1 MGSVDLIE
9 QRIEVGGAT
18 RHVYLAG
25 DGPVTVVFEPAI
37 ADVGLTWYLVQ
48 SEVAGF
54 TSTVTHDRPG
64 LGDSEPSERP
74 RQAKVFADEL
84 YDLLSALGSNP
95 PFLLVGHS
103 FASLTVQLLAQRVE
117 SDLAGVVL
125 LDGAHEDQMTR
136 FPAELSPGPM
146 LAAFAVQ
153 LRQMAADA
161 REGNIIPALAQPPAA
176 FPRDAAGAYR
186 RATAPNAVRLD
197 TAAAEFEGLEASQAV
212 VRSLV
217 ASRTR
222 LMGEIP
228 LIVIRHGV
236 AQPVPGVDDVVNR
249 DYEDTWRLLQD
260 ELAARSSQGVVRVA
274 EGSGHN
280 IHHDTPGAVVEAIR
294 DLAG

>member
-9 QRIEVGGAT
+9 KRIEVGGAT

-48 SEVAGF
+48 AGVAEF
-54 TSTVTHDRPG
+54 ASTVTHDRPG
-64 LGDSEPSERP
+64 LGASEPSGRP
-74 RQAKVFADEL
+74 RQAAVFADEL
-84 YDLLSALGSNP
+84 YDLLITLGSNP

-117 SDLAGVVL
+117 SDLAGAVL
-125 LDGAHEDQMTR
+125 LDGAHEDQMAR
-136 FPAELSPGPM
+136 FPPQLNPGPM
-146 LAAFAVQ
+146 LAAFAEQ
-153 LRQMAADA
+153 LRKMAAAA
-161 REGNIIPALAQPPAA
+161 RADQAVAALAEPPAA

-186 RATAPNAVRLD
+186 RATATSPVRLE

-222 LMGEIP
+222 LLGEIP

-236 AQPVPGVDDVVNR
+236 AQPVPGFDDVVNR
-249 DYEDTWRLLQD
+249 EYEDIWRLLQH
-260 ELAARSSQGVVRVA
+260 ELAARSSQGKVRVA

>member
-9 QRIEVGGAT
+9 RRIEVGGAT
-18 RHVYLAG
+18 RDVRLAG
-25 DGPVTVVFEPAI
+25 DGSVTVVFEPAI

-74 RQAKVFADEL
+74 RQAAVFADEL
-84 YDLLSALGSNP
+84 YDLLIALGSNP

-136 FPAELSPGPM
+136 FPAQLSPGPM
-146 LAAFAVQ
+146 LAAFAGQ

-161 REGNIIPALAQPPAA
+161 REGNIIPALTQPPAA

-186 RATAPNAVRLD
+186 RATAPNPVRLE
-197 TAAAEFEGLEASQAV
+197 TAAAEFEGLEASQAL

-217 ASRTR
+217 TSRTR
-222 LMGEIP
+222 LLGEIP
-228 LIVIRHGV
+228 LIVIRHGA

-249 DYEDTWRLLQD
+249 EYEDTWRLLQD